1 MVQPLCSHC
10 QPIGGSRWFIC
21 PKRRSFHPAAL
32 TYIQLPKWGASN
44 ERLHHQEI
52 MLQGCGLPELKR
64 LIRSEQTQKRRGI
77 VMTSKQVI
85 SNADSPPV
93 HHPPTDKI
101 YHLLLICFKAIQMVL
116 MFSSIH
122 SLFNALASGM
132 MAGVSLAKIHTEQ
145 VARWSNCPR
154 TLHHSVKGFLFPIS
168 SG

>member
-1 MVQPLCSHC
+1 
-10 QPIGGSRWFIC
+10 
-21 PKRRSFHPAAL
+21 
-32 TYIQLPKWGASN
+32 
-44 ERLHHQEI
+44 

-64 LIRSEQTQKRRGI
+64 LIRNEQRQKRRGI

-93 HHPPTDKI
+93 RRAPGDKI
-101 YHLLLICFKAIQMVL
+101 YHSSLICFKAIKMVL

-145 VARWSNCPR
+145 VAQWSNCPR
-154 TLHHSVKGFLFPIS
+154 TLHHSVKGFPFPINNSFRKINTVWNIFLFPLYCIYQKKTCLCLIET
-168 SG
+168 GKP